1 MSVMSEEPL
10 TVDQCDQLA
19 KALREDADRLPDGSE
34 REKLLQLAEDCRVL
48 GEMKRMVFR
57 KVN

>member
-1 MSVMSEEPL
+1 MSEEHL
-10 TVDQCDQLA
+10 TVEQCDELV

-34 REKLLQLAEDCRVL
+34 REKLLQLAESYRIL
-48 GEMKRMVFR
+48 GEMKRLVLH

>member
-1 MSVMSEEPL
+1 MSEEPL
-10 TVDQCDQLA
+10 TVDQCDQLV
-19 KALREDADRLPDGSE
+19 KALREDADRLPDGSK